1 MFRQKPPMQLLTDGW
16 WEKLLPN
23 QKADAPCD
31 VNPNPTTNNP
41 IVIKDSSFNIDL
53 SIRNYPILLLNTKA
67 YVSPTRGIAP
77 MKVILEY
84 VKESDST
91 YRLNSFRNCM
101 VI

>member
-31 VNPNPTTNNP
+31 VNPNPTRNTP

-53 SIRNYPILLLNTKA
+53 SIQNYPIN
-67 YVSPTRGIAP
+67 
-77 MKVILEY
+77 ILATAIHNL
-84 VKESDST
+84 V
-91 YRLNSFRNCM
+91 
-101 VI
+101 